1 MCAAGLLI
9 AVELVAL
16 ARQAQPVTAVSDTA
30 VIESYTAYASRGAQL
45 VGPYSRYGWH
55 HPGPLYFYLLAPFYW
70 LSGSLTTGLNA
81 GALAINLASVLVLAW
96 VVVRAGGGV
105 LAIVTMAMV
114 AVYAWRVAPILA
126 SPWNPHVIVLPTM
139 ALIVVSAA
147 IVSGWAELL
156 PLVAVMAT
164 FVGQTH
170 VGVLP
175 CVLVVSAIASSAVLA
190 AAIAEGD
197 PGRRRRLIRILG
209 VTLGVLVVLWSVPI
223 WEQLSRRPGNFTRLW
238 QFFAARDG
246 ASQPFRSAY
255 AAWTDMLAGIAR
267 PDLRLAE
274 GSPFRRSRIPWA
286 EGWAGAQVALL
297 AVTAILAARA
307 GRRFGAALA
316 ALIVVAAM
324 TALWSVTRIE
334 DAIVDHEVFWMSGF
348 GVLGTA
354 VLLDAVMA
362 AGGERRGRASPRV
375 TATLCGLAVCLV
387 GVVGVVQLR
396 LVTNRT
402 FSPRPQQAAAAAL
415 AEALKQRQR
424 VSAGRPL
431 VRIEQDV
438 WPVAAGVLLNLQKS
452 GVPFAVEDD
461 WLPMFSDIAAA
472 TGRETE
478 VIEIAGRE
486 RHFLLTSDGRAVTL
500 AEAGPFYAV
509 LLARN
514 RTRGWGLG
522 RRVARN

>member
-1 MCAAGLLI
+1 M
-9 AVELVAL
+9 VLVAVS
-16 ARQAQPVTAVSDTA
+16 RQAQPVTAVSDTA
-30 VIESYTAYASRGAQL
+30 VIESYTAYASRGALL

-55 HPGPLYFYLLAPFYW
+55 HPGPLYFYLLAPFYA

-96 VVVRAGGGV
+96 VVVRAAGGV
-105 LAIVTMAMV
+105 LAIVTTAMV
-114 AVYAWRVAPILA
+114 ALYVWRVAPILA

-156 PLVAVMAT
+156 PLAAVIAT
-164 FVGQTH
+164 FVAQTH
-170 VGVLP
+170 LGVLP
-175 CVLVVSAIASSAVLA
+175 SVLVVSAIALSAVLMA
-190 AAIAEGD
+190 AVSERD
-197 PGRRRRLIRILG
+197 PGKRRRLVRIMS
-209 VTLGVLVVLWSVPI
+209 VTLGVLVVLWAVPI
-223 WEQLSRRPGNFTRLW
+223 WEQVSRTPGNFTKLW
-238 QFFAARDG
+238 RFFAARDG

-297 AVTAILAARA
+297 AITAIVAARA

-316 ALIVVAAM
+316 ALLVVASI
-324 TALWSVTRIE
+324 TALWSATRIE

-354 VLLDAVMA
+354 VLLDAAMT
-362 AGGERRGRASPRV
+362 AGGERRGRASPRL
-375 TATLCGLAVCLV
+375 TSILCGLAVALV
-387 GVVGVVQLR
+387 AVIGVVQLR
-396 LVTNRT
+396 LVTNQT
-402 FSPRPQQAAAAAL
+402 FSPRPQQVAAAAL
-415 AEALKQRQR
+415 AEALKPRISS
-424 VSAGRPL
+424 VAGRPI
-431 VRIEQDV
+431 VKIEQDV

-461 WLPMFSDIAAA
+461 WLPMFTDAAAA

-478 VIEIAGRE
+478 VVEITGRE

-500 AEAGPFYAV
+500 AEAGPFYA
-509 LLARN
+509 LLLTPPAQPQGTQR
-514 RTRGWGLG
+514 
-522 RRVARN
+522 

>member
-274 GSPFRRSRIPWA
+274 GAPFRRSRIPWA

-297 AVTAILAARA
+297 AVTAIVAARA

-387 GVVGVVQLR
+387 GVDRRGPAAAGHQPDVFAASAASGR
-396 LVTNRT
+396 RGARG
-402 FSPRPQQAAAAAL
+402 SPEAAAACRG
-415 AEALKQRQR
+415 RQAAR
-424 VSAGRPL
+424 EDRAGRL
-431 VRIEQDV
+431 AGCGRR
-438 WPVAAGVLLNLQKS
+438 AAEPSEK
-452 GVPFAVEDD
+452 
-461 WLPMFSDIAAA
+461 
-472 TGRETE
+472 R
-478 VIEIAGRE
+478 
-486 RHFLLTSDGRAVTL
+486 RAVCGGRRL
-500 AEAGPFYAV
+500 AADVQRHRRRDRP
-509 LLARN
+509 RN
-514 RTRGWGLG
+514 RGDRDHRTRAPFSPDE
-522 RRVARN
+522 RRPCGHARRSRPVLRGPPRSS